1 MPKTPRRP
9 TDPMAAAEAAFKPV
23 KRPTPAAPVARAAP
37 APREL
42 ISIRIDRDVLDYF
55 QEDGPGWQERINAAL
70 REAAGMTGP
79 ADEGKRPEEL
89 NATND
94 D

>member
-1 MPKTPRRP
+1 
-9 TDPMAAAEAAFKPV
+9 MAAAEAAFKPAR
-23 KRPTPAAPVARAAP
+23 RPAPAAPVARSMP

-42 ISIRIDRDVLDYF
+42 VSIRIDREVLDYF

>member
-1 MPKTPRRP
+1 MSKTPRRP
-9 TDPMAAAEAAFKPV
+9 TDPMAAAEAAFKPAR
-23 KRPTPAAPVARAAP
+23 KPAPAAPVP
-37 APREL
+37 SGLPRTREVV
-42 ISIRIDRDVLDYF
+42 SIRIDRDVLDYF
-55 QEDGPGWQERINAAL
+55 QQDGPGWQERINAAL
-70 REAAGMTGP
+70 RKAAGLTGP

>member
-9 TDPMAAAEAAFKPV
+9 ADPMAAAEAAFKPAR
-23 KRPTPAAPVARAAP
+23 KPAPFVHGVP
-37 APREL
+37 GPREL
-42 ISIRIDRDVLDYF
+42 VSIRIDRDVLDYF
-55 QEDGPGWQERINAAL
+55 RADGPGWQDRINAAL
-70 REAAGMTGP
+70 RKAAGTTGST
-79 ADEGKRPEEL
+79 DEGKRPEEL

>member
-9 TDPMAAAEAAFKPV
+9 TDPMAAAEAAFRPARKP
-23 KRPTPAAPVARAAP
+23 ASAAP
-37 APREL
+37 APRGMPAPREL
-42 ISIRIDRDVLDYF
+42 VSIRIDRDVLDYF

-70 REAAGMTGP
+70 REAAGLSGLSE
-79 ADEGKRPEEL
+79 EGKRPEEL